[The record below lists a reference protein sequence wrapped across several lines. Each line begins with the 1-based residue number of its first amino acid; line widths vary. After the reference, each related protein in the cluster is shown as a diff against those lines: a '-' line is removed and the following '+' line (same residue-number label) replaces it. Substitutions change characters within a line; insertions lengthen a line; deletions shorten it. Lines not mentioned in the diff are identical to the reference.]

1 MRSWGREEERLSRG
15 KPRRAL
21 LPRLPSLAR
30 ELPGRSCGGRVTHQE
45 AHGSLAQGG
54 VAWEAQETDGS
65 HVDVGPPSSAE
76 ILQGLQALTG
86 GCQQYR
92 LPPSVPSIKFSIL
105 TSRDGGPDWA
115 VLRLLEACPSG

>member
-1 MRSWGREEERLSRG
+1 MRSWGREEEQLSRG

-30 ELPGRSCGGRVTHQE
+30 ELPGRSRGGRVTHQE

-65 HVDVGPPSSAE
+65 HVDVGPLSSAE

-86 GCQQYR
+86 GCRQYR
-92 LPPSVPSIKFSIL
+92 LP
-105 TSRDGGPDWA
+105 
-115 VLRLLEACPSG
+115 LLSQALSFLF